1 MQNNPVQKPA
11 YDFEFVVDME
21 KDGKKESRLVSLM
34 SSRLCKYSLC
44 KHNLFFSFFFFQID
58 SSSFCIIMVNFYS

>member
-21 KDGKKESRLVSLM
+21 KDGKKESRLVSLI

-44 KHNLFFSFFFFQID
+44 KHNLFFSFFFF
-58 SSSFCIIMVNFYS
+58 